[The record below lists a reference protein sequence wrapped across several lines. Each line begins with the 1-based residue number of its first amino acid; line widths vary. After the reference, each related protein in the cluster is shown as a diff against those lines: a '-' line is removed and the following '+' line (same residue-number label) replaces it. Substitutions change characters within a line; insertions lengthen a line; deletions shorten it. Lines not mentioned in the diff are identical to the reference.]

1 MENSRTEN
9 WTKANRK
16 LNKFLATEKP
26 PDPYEHTQITYVRMV
41 GGSFSGWLHISFFF
55 SFFFCFFF
63 VLFWFS
69 ATISS
74 GADPIFYY
82 LLFLFFFGYC
92 CCLFSS
98 RSLERPSPFAQPLEL
113 LNSPGI
119 SKFCSWAKRNEALFL
134 PSLLK
139 YAHFSIHIHPS
150 IRPSVHPSI
159 HPFIHIYIYTY
170 IVGPIRIR
178 NRIPGLP
185 DCFHNLPKKWR
196 KKREKQKYLL

>member
-55 SFFFCFFF
+55 SF
-63 VLFWFS
+63 
-69 ATISS
+69 
-74 GADPIFYY
+74 
-82 LLFLFFFGYC
+82 FFFGYC

-150 IRPSVHPSI
+150 IRPFVHPSI
-159 HPFIHIYIYTY
+159 HPSIHIYIYTY